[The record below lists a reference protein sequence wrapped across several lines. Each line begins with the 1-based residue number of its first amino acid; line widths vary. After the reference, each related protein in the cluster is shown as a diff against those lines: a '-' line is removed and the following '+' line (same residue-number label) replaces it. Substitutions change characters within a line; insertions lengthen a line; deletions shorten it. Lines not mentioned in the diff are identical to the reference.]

1 MTRTNRTLAAAIG
14 LSVALHFAALLGTPR
29 FDFDWR
35 RYEAPAPLEL
45 TILTQPPVE
54 IAPEPVRRR
63 VGKPDAPK
71 KRAVPVADVA
81 TTTGAAARCVAQ
93 PDRCAVARR

>member
-54 IAPEPVRRR
+54 IAPEPVRRP
-63 VGKPDAPK
+63 VGKPAAPK
-71 KRAVPVADVA
+71 KRAVPVAD
-81 TTTGAAARCVAQ
+81 
-93 PDRCAVARR
+93 ARRQPVPLPVASPSLIDARMMC